1 MAAHRI
7 STGLECY
14 DVLVCGGGPAGLGA
28 ALAASR
34 SGAQTLLVEQ
44 HAMLG
49 GLWTVGLLT
58 PFFDATNKRGL
69 SREIQNAL
77 APAGYEKLFREDLT
91 YMYHVG
97 HLARLFDRLIVES
110 GCGVQL
116 HSLVGAPLM
125 EGRQVVG
132 VTVHSKSGDQPLRAK
147 VVIDCTGD
155 GDVAARAG
163 CRYEMGRPE
172 DGACQPATLFALV
185 GGAPDETV
193 RCDEITEAI
202 AAAGSELT
210 YAHPYLFS
218 QPGSPGVALFMCNHL
233 YRLDGTSA
241 ADLTRGEIE
250 GRRLIVEAIDLL
262 RRSGKP
268 RFAKLHLIQF
278 AGQIGIRE
286 TRRIRGHY
294 YLTADEVFAG
304 AQFDDG
310 ICDVTFN
317 VDIHHMG
324 GPRGTV
330 RQGQGY
336 RNVGYHDD
344 GGQPVKTERGLDTK
358 PVQPY
363 QIPYRC
369 LVPQDVEGLLVA
381 GRCISGDHVAHAS
394 YRVTGDCAA
403 MGEAAGVAAAM
414 AARQECC
421 PSQLDGVAVRAALD
435 EYYRALSRP

>member
-1 MAAHRI
+1 MAAPA
-7 STGLECY
+7 SGKGLETY
-14 DVLVCGGGPAGLGA
+14 DVVVCGGGPAGLGA
-28 ALAASR
+28 ALAAAR
-34 SGAQTLLVEQ
+34 SGARTFLIEQ

-49 GLWTVGLLT
+49 GLWTMGLLT

-69 SREIQNAL
+69 SREIQSAL
-77 APAGYEKLFREDLT
+77 APAGYEKLFRADQT
-91 YMYHVG
+91 FMYHVG
-97 HLARLFDRLIVES
+97 HLARLFDRLVTES
-110 GCGVQL
+110 GAGVQL
-116 HSLVGAPLM
+116 HTLAGAPLLD
-125 EGRQVVG
+125 GDQVVG
-132 VTVHSKSGDQPLRAK
+132 VVAFSKSGPQELRAK
-147 VVIDCTGD
+147 VVIDTTGD
-155 GDVAARAG
+155 GDIAARAG
-163 CRYEMGRPE
+163 CRFEMGRSE

-193 RCDEITEAI
+193 RCDEIMEAV
-202 AAAGSELT
+202 AAAGGELT
-210 YAHPYLFS
+210 YSHPYLFS

-294 YLTADEVFAG
+294 YLTAEEAIAG
-304 AQFDDG
+304 TRFDDG
-310 ICDVTFN
+310 ICEVTFN
-317 VDIHHMG
+317 IDIHHLG
-324 GPRGTV
+324 GKAKV
-330 RQGQGY
+330 
-336 RNVGYHDD
+336 
-344 GGQPVKTERGLDTK
+344 ERGLDTR

-363 QIPYRC
+363 EIPYGC
-369 LVPQDVEGLLVA
+369 LVPADAEGLLVA

-414 AARQECC
+414 AVRQNCK
-421 PSQLDGVAVRAALD
+421 PSELHGPAVRHELD
-435 EYYRALSRP
+435 EYYRTLVRR